1 MLLRP
6 SNTLLLDEPTN
17 HLDLDSKEVLLDALS
32 DYGGTLIFVSHDR
45 YFVERLATR
54 IVEVADGKAT
64 LYPGTY
70 TECLWSKERGTA
82 PVPDPTIASRTHP
95 PAHRTSAP
103 AHRTAPVAPVA
114 PVAPDY
120 YARKRESAERRKREQ
135 ARKALVTRI
144 ADIESRIAEREA
156 AIKELETVMATP
168 GFYDHPEQVKPA
180 ADRHQALM
188 WEVGELLAQWEM
200 LQGEVEHQTASES

>member
-17 HLDLDSKEVLLDALS
+17 HLDLDSKEVLLDALA

-64 LYPGTY
+64 LYPGAY
-70 TECLWSKERGTA
+70 TEYLWSKDTHATRA
-82 PVPDPTIASRTHP
+82 PSSTR
-95 PAHRTSAP
+95 AP
-103 AHRTAPVAPVA
+103 EHRTAPVAPGAPGA

-120 YARKRESAERRKREQ
+120 HARKREAAERRKRDQ
-135 ARKALVTRI
+135 ARKALAARI

-156 AIKELETVMATP
+156 AIRDLETIMATP
-168 GFYDHPEQVKPA
+168 GFYDHPEQVQPA

-200 LQGEVEHQTASES
+200 LQGEAEHQTASES